1 MSKDVACFRCT
12 KPSTLQTWMIR
23 KALRQIALTPQPVV
37 AEGHLLHISFRGF
50 LLIQLPCKDTRA
62 VRCTLLR
69 TPPVL
74 LPSPNSG
81 RPGGCPPSF
90 LLCCHI
96 TAQHHSKPSS
106 SSPTEGISLRNWLRP
121 GRTEQHKTLLQLYFL
136 SIYSAVNT
144 LPSGRSVWRATG
156 SHCPPSSLPHS
167 AGNAGNQNVFHS
179 LGIGFKHEA
188 FHLAPFSTYLCL
200 SSSASCCGFLA

>member
-74 LPSPNSG
+74 LPSPNNG
-81 RPGGCPPSF
+81 RPGGCPPIP
-90 LLCCHI
+90 LMLP
-96 TAQHHSKPSS
+96 HHS
-106 SSPTEGISLRNWLRP
+106 
-121 GRTEQHKTLLQLYFL
+121 
-136 SIYSAVNT
+136 SA
-144 LPSGRSVWRATG
+144 PQQAIKF
-156 SHCPPSSLPHS
+156 LPHRRHFPKELVKTRKNR
-167 AGNAGNQNVFHS
+167 AAQDT
-179 LGIGFKHEA
+179 
-188 FHLAPFSTYLCL
+188 LAAVL
-200 SSSASCCGFLA
+200 S